1 MTERPIP
8 LYQHE
13 VLASTGLAVPDGVS
27 LAVIPGYDEKY
38 WAGNDGHIYCYSDA
52 RVNARKP
59 RPFCLGETVSPS
71 NGYAY
76 VSTIADGRRKT
87 KAVHRLVALAWHG
100 LDVSANVVRH
110 LDGDKLNNK
119 PANLEWG
126 TWAQNEADK
135 KRHGTVA
142 RGESHGNAKLTE
154 DAVRI
159 IRAAIP
165 AGLWDTEN
173 AAKVFGVCPS
183 TIRRIA
189 LGRDWKH
196 VK

>member
-1 MTERPIP
+1 MTERPIIFT
-8 LYQHE
+8 
-13 VLASTGLAVPDGVS
+13 ADLAVPDGVS
-27 LAVIPGYDEKY
+27 LAVVPGYSEKY

-52 RVNARKP
+52 SINAQKP
-59 RPFCLGETVSPS
+59 RPFRIAETVSPS
-71 NGYAY
+71 NGYAFIA
-76 VSTIADGRRKT
+76 TILDGKRWT

-100 LDVSANVVRH
+100 LDASADVVRH
-110 LDGDKLNNK
+110 LDGNRLNNK

-142 RGESHGNAKLTE
+142 RGESHGNVKLTE
-154 DAVRI
+154 EAVRI
-159 IRAAIP
+159 IRVAIP
-165 AGLWDTEN
+165 AGLWDTGS

-189 LGRDWKH
+189 AGKDWKH
-196 VK
+196 VT